1 MGGGISK
8 AIFKN
13 LKNSTIVPNNR
24 IKEKFY
30 KGVYMPTTDSTQEL
44 YYKLDEI
51 GKLIKDLGKDS
62 TSELNAQ
69 AEAIKTLGESIK
81 SEIAASRP
89 SGIFK
94 KSYRL
99 LKNVHLY
106 RSLMVQEVL
115 LDSNDE
121 VVFYGDVLMR
131 GHSLS
136 NMSSGS
142 ARSNYA
148 GFTRVA
154 LPRDTEFIEV
164 YGGHN
169 VFYALPKEGNYLY
182 VWGVN
187 NSGCA
192 GSGNTANIPIPTK
205 IELSFRPAKIVSGQS
220 QVTGKQTTLILS
232 EDGRIYGAGTNTSG
246 ELGIGNTINT
256 STFTQSPYLR
266 DIVDISFA
274 SNGNYG
280 YALAIDTDGNL
291 WSWGYNASGNLGLNL
306 TTNVTIPAKTT
317 FNTQVIKVSTSIGA
331 NNSATSLILLEDKSI
346 RGAGYNVECQLSQ
359 SNLSNSSVFV
369 RILKQNGNDLTDIE
383 DIYAASGSGTCF
395 AIDTDGNLWSFGYG
409 GYGFGDSRTGNSQMA
424 SIVLENIQSIVTS
437 ANANTRT
444 FAKLKNSGSLVAF
457 GFNTD
462 GSLGIGNILNTRD
475 FQLVYLPSNFK
486 DYMLYAFGAEANLI
500 TLCGDEVYSCGAY
513 LDGNIN
519 VATQTLQKQS

>member
-1 MGGGISK
+1 
-8 AIFKN
+8 
-13 LKNSTIVPNNR
+13 
-24 IKEKFY
+24 
-30 KGVYMPTTDSTQEL
+30 MPTTDSTQEL

-51 GKLIKDLGKDS
+51 DKLIKELGKDS

-69 AEAIKTLGESIK
+69 AQAIKTLGESIK

-99 LKNVHLY
+99 LKHVHLY
-106 RSLMVQEVL
+106 RSIMVQEVL

-136 NMSSGS
+136 GIGSGS
-142 ARSNYA
+142 ARGNYA
-148 GFTRVA
+148 GFSRVA
-154 LPRDTEFIEV
+154 LPRDIEFIEV
-164 YGGHN
+164 YGGFN

-187 NSGCA
+187 SSGCA
-192 GSGNTANIPIPTK
+192 GSGNTANIPIPIK
-205 IELSFRPAKIVSGQS
+205 IDLNFRPKKIMSGKGE
-220 QVTGKQTTLILS
+220 VTGKQTTLILS
-232 EDGRIYGAGTNTSG
+232 EDGKVYGAGTNTSG

-256 STFTQSPYLR
+256 STFTQSPYLK
-266 DIVDISFA
+266 DIADISFA

-280 YALAIDTDGNL
+280 YALAIDTEGNL
-291 WSWGYNASGNLGLNL
+291 WSWGYNANGNLGLNS

-317 FNTQVIKVSTSIGA
+317 FNAKVIKVSASMGA

-346 RGAGYNVECQLSQ
+346 RGAGYNAECQLSQ
-359 SNLSNSSVFV
+359 SNLSNSSVFI
-369 RILKQNGNDLTDIE
+369 RILKQNGDDLTNIE
-383 DIYAASGSGTCF
+383 DIYAASGSGTCLV
-395 AIDTDGNLWSFGYG
+395 IDTEGNLWSFGYG
-409 GYGFGDSRTGNSQMA
+409 GYGFGDSRVGNSQMA
-424 SIVLENIQSIVTS
+424 SIALENVESIVTTAS
-437 ANANTRT
+437 PSTRT
-444 FAKLKNSGSLVAF
+444 FAKLKGSGSLVAF

-462 GSLGIGNILNTRD
+462 GSLGIGNLLNTRE
-475 FQLVYLPSNFK
+475 FKLVYIPSNFK
-486 DYMLYAFGAEANLI
+486 DYSLCAFGSEANLI
-500 TLCGDEVYSCGAY
+500 ALCGDEVYSCGAY